1 MRFLDKGNRQRV
13 NALLRREPRMVAIA
27 QSLRNMQSLEPTP
40 FLLRAGLLRA
50 RLRRNE
56 LQVFEIPDVCV
67 SYHLPEE
74 P

>member
-1 MRFLDKGNRQRV
+1 LRFLDKGNRQRV
-13 NALLRREPRMVAIA
+13 HALLRREPRMVAIA
-27 QSLRNMQSLEPTP
+27 QSLRQLKLQPTP

-67 SYHLPEE
+67 SYHLP
-74 P
+74 